1 MKRHAR
7 RFAPNFCIGQCV
19 GIAGSKFS
27 CLLTEDYGRRL
38 RQAENAL
45 VSDTDEV
52 RSGSSIRLNV
62 LFEVVQ
68 NGLPALTLLLDGVRR
83 LRVKGFAY
91 RDAIL
96 PSYKLD
102 QQYPAA
108 ESALDQLMLDDIRIG
123 PSEIKAHAAIPG
135 FHAR

>member
-1 MKRHAR
+1 MRGDLHLIFAQANALELLAR
-7 RFAPNFCIGQCV
+7 NSRV
-19 GIAGSKFS
+19 
-27 CLLTEDYGRRL
+27 CLPRTTGGVSGKPKTP
-38 RQAENAL
+38 L

-62 LFEVVQ
+62 LFEVAQ

-83 LRVKGFAY
+83 LRVKCFAY

-102 QQYPAA
+102 QQY
-108 ESALDQLMLDDIRIG
+108 
-123 PSEIKAHAAIPG
+123 
-135 FHAR
+135 